1 MHEVSDPVND
11 SAGRPAILDVRTVTH
26 TGGGPE
32 KTILLG
38 ARFLCARG
46 WPVEVVYLH
55 PPGDPGFTHI
65 RQKAAELEVPLV
77 ELEDRGP
84 LDLSVVRHL
93 HAICQRRTH
102 LIWHGHDYKTDALGW
117 LLRCFRGMKL
127 VSTVHGW
134 GVYGPRVRLYHF
146 IHKLCLRGFDKVLCV
161 SQALKEECLRAGL
174 PAAICE
180 VLENGVDCQHFCP
193 QIPREEAKRRL
204 GLPVDAAI
212 VGYVGRLSAEKDLE
226 TLLRALGKL
235 RGLGYPVHGL
245 IVGDGPLLGKLAA
258 LAGELGLGQHVTFA
272 GHSPDPRLHYSAMDI
287 FVLPS
292 LREGLPN
299 VLLEAMAMALPVVAT
314 PVGGIPQALK
324 DGETGAFFPC
334 GDAEVLTQIVAH
346 FLDNPGLRTA
356 VGQNARRYVS
366 ANRSF
371 EKRME
376 RLEQIY
382 LELCR

>member
-1 MHEVSDPVND
+1 MSD
-11 SAGRPAILDVRTVTH
+11 SADRPAVLEVRTVTH
-26 TGGGPE
+26 AGGGPE

-38 ARFLCARG
+38 ARFLRDRG

-65 RQKAAELEVPLV
+65 RQKAAELEIPLV

-84 LDLSVVRHL
+84 LDVAVIKHL
-93 HAICQRRTH
+93 YAVSRQKGRI
-102 LIWHGHDYKTDALGW
+102 IWHGHDYKADAVGW
-117 LLRCFRGMKL
+117 LLHRFHSMTL

-146 IHKLCLRGFDKVLCV
+146 VHKLCLRGFDKVLCV

-174 PAAICE
+174 PGAICE
-180 VLENGVDCQHFCP
+180 VLENGVDCRHFCP
-193 QIPREEAKRRL
+193 QIPRQEAKMAL
-204 GLPVDAAI
+204 GLPADAAI
-212 VGYVGRLSAEKDLE
+212 VGYVGRLSPEKDLP
-226 TLLRALGKL
+226 TFLRALAEL
-235 RGLGYPVHGL
+235 RHLGHRAHGL
-245 IVGDGPLLGKLAA
+245 LVGDGPDSRELVRLAA
-258 LAGELGLGQHVTFA
+258 ELGVGEHVTFT
-272 GHSPDPRLHYSAMDI
+272 GHSPDPRPHYSAIDV

-292 LREGLPN
+292 RREGLPN
-299 VLLEAMAMALPVVAT
+299 VLLEAMAMTLPVVAT
-314 PVGGIPQALK
+314 PVGGIPQVLEEGK
-324 DGETGAFFPC
+324 TGLFFPC
-334 GDAEVLTQIVAH
+334 GDAKALARVVAR
-346 FLDNPGLRTA
+346 LLENPGLRATL
-356 VGQNARRYVS
+356 GQNARRYVS